1 MEILKPFRY
10 KPLPKSPGSLDKAT
24 LFLHQSSDLDSY
36 TTNYF
41 IMGERI
47 TFSVIYVRALLC
59 SQSTQMTHN
68 LPRTF
73 QHLSIFM
80 PLDYSYE
87 PQVNKCISS
96 IYPLCPFSHCKMTY
110 SNQYDDGRGVHI
122 KLYDCGDSSWLW
134 EALQLLFLARSFAH
148 TQLLGV
154 RVSCSCNAGFLRD
167 MEMTCGRC
175 VWESHPGLCNKWKY
189 FPTDS

>member
-1 MEILKPFRY
+1 MSE
-10 KPLPKSPGSLDKAT
+10 
-24 LFLHQSSDLDSY
+24 LFSAPS
-36 TTNYF
+36 
-41 IMGERI
+41 
-47 TFSVIYVRALLC
+47 
-59 SQSTQMTHN
+59 
-68 LPRTF
+68 LPRWPTTYQEHF
-73 QHLSIFM
+73 
-80 PLDYSYE
+80 
-87 PQVNKCISS
+87 S
-96 IYPLCPFSHCKMTY
+96 IYPFLCPQTTHTNKLPSAFPAFILFSHCKMTY

-175 VWESHPGLCNKWKY
+175 VWEGHPGLCNKWKY